1 VNSLIYRK
9 GRNIVPSNINFSGS
23 AGIASRPIPTPLP
36 SNGIGNTHGLDA
48 GIKPASKIDLP
59 HNTKTSVDPAQAR
72 SNVKE
77 AVSFLNEQLS
87 ANNRGIGFTV
97 SEGDNTPI
105 VTVRNTKTGEVVRQI
120 PNDVVIKIAQNI
132 DASKGSIEDKK
143 A

>member
-1 VNSLIYRK
+1 M
-9 GRNIVPSNINFSGS
+9 PSNINFSSS
-23 AGIASRPIPTPLP
+23 AGIASRPMPTTLP
-36 SNGIGNTHGLDA
+36 SSGIGHTNGVETGL
-48 GIKPASKIDLP
+48 KPAPKVDLP
-59 HNTKTSVDPAQAR
+59 PNTKTSVDPAQTR

-97 SEGDNTPI
+97 NEGDNTPI

-120 PNDVVIKIAQNI
+120 PNDVVIKIAKNI